1 MNIWD
6 IVFAVLIAAALVAA
20 IVIIRVKK
28 VKGKG
33 CCGDCSQC
41 GGGCSFCK

>member
-6 IVFAVLIAAALVAA
+6 IVLALLLVIAFVLAVRS
-20 IVIIRVKK
+20 VIIRKK
-28 VKGKG
+28 QGKG

-41 GGGCSFCK
+41 AGGCSFCK